1 MTDKE
6 RLQKAI
12 EKAKKNNPRLIY
24 NIHLLSDKGWEEI
37 TKYYQI
43 YIFNHDFAKAFWKV
57 DANKIKWD
65 PGNAYAD
72 HNGYV
77 YGENIEEWVYHLQQM
92 VLEKEPL
99 KYIEKFL

>member
-57 DANKIKWD
+57 DANKI
-65 PGNAYAD
+65 
-72 HNGYV
+72 NG
-77 YGENIEEWVYHLQQM
+77 ILAMRMQITM
-92 VLEKEPL
+92 VMFMVK
-99 KYIEKFL
+99 I